1 MTDGPPAGGG
11 QRQPGS
17 LRRADS
23 PGYRHVV
30 FDLDGT
36 LVDSRAD
43 LVDAMNHVLR
53 ALGRAELAPVLL
65 SSFVG
70 EGARRLVERAMGDA
84 PPALV
89 DDALARFVE
98 WYGAHLLD
106 RTAPYPGVVDV
117 LAALASR
124 GVVLSVLSNKPEA
137 MSRAIMAGLGLDRL
151 FLAIVGGD
159 SLASRKPDPAGV
171 EWLRAAGGTRRA
183 ELLLVGDSGVDVRT
197 GRAAGVDFC
206 GVSWGLT
213 PETMWAEHPERVV
226 ETPSGLLAAIV
237 APAQSL
243 GPASSAAY
251 SAP

>member
-1 MTDGPPAGGG
+1 VTDGPPAGGG

-159 SLASRKPDPAGV
+159 SLAS
-171 EWLRAAGGTRRA
+171 A
-183 ELLLVGDSGVDVRT
+183 ELICAVEEKFSCDFPLETFFERPTIATMDALLKQ
-197 GRAAGVDFC
+197 
-206 GVSWGLT
+206 
-213 PETMWAEHPERVV
+213 H
-226 ETPSGLLAAIV
+226 
-237 APAQSL
+237 APPF
-243 GPASSAAY
+243 GMGCRRKRID
-251 SAP
+251 